1 MEDDQNGESNA
12 ILAWI
17 LGIAVTIAIAASVI
31 PAVIAAMQSGGASTA
46 AATTGASASTDAPAL
61 SGLKL
66 YFESGKA
73 DLPATAE
80 AEMASLIAAAK
91 ASPAAKVIIS
101 GFHDKTGNAE
111 MNAELAKSRA
121 IGVKQALIAAGV
133 GEAQIELLKPQET
146 TGGADDREARRV
158 ELTIAQ

>member
-1 MEDDQNGESNA
+1 
-12 ILAWI
+12 
-17 LGIAVTIAIAASVI
+17 
-31 PAVIAAMQSGGASTA
+31 
-46 AATTGASASTDAPAL
+46 
-61 SGLKL
+61 
-66 YFESGKA
+66 
-73 DLPATAE
+73 
-80 AEMASLIAAAK
+80 
-91 ASPAAKVIIS
+91 VIIS